1 MEQRRG
7 FIDPQFPFHVC
18 RLHKSLYD
26 LKQAPRAWFTRLS
39 QTLLELGF
47 VSSSVDSSLFMFHH
61 GNVHIYLLIYVDDI
75 LITGTS
81 SSHIASVIH
90 QLQQVFKLKDFENLH
105 FFIGIQPVR
114 SSQGLH
120 LRQSKYISDLLSR
133 SKMLGA
139 KPHSSPCLAGSK
151 LSNVDGDP
159 FSPTDITTYRQTVGA
174 LQYCTLTRPDIAFS
188 VNQLCQH
195 MHHPSTLHW
204 IAAKRVLR
212 YLKGTI
218 DYGLWYTKGP
228 LTLQAFCD
236 SDWAGNP
243 DDRRST
249 MGIGIVL
256 GSSLISWTA
265 KKQSVVVRSSIEAEY
280 RAIALATTDLFWS
293 RMLFK
298 DLDIPLFSTP
308 RLWCDNIGALAL
320 ASNPVYHARTKHI
333 EIDYQIIREKVLN
346 GDISI
351 KYISTHHQ
359 LADIFTNGLS
369 SARFQLLRDKLM
381 VCSVPIS
388 LRGDIND
395 ISATSSHTR
404 AASTSCLN
412 SSTHPDSFE
421 DSFKQSLTNG

>member
-1 MEQRRG
+1 MEQPRG
-7 FIDPQFPFHVC
+7 FIDPEFPSHVC

-39 QTLLELGF
+39 RTLLELGF

-61 GNVHIYLLIYVDDI
+61 GNVHLYLLIYGDDI

-90 QLQQVFKLKDFENLH
+90 QLQQVFKLKDLGNLH
-105 FFIGIQPVR
+105 FFLGIQAVR
-114 SSQGLH
+114 SSQGFH
-120 LRQSKYISDLLSR
+120 LRQSKYISDLLTR

-139 KPHSSPCLAGSK
+139 KPYSSPCLAGSK
-151 LSNVDGDP
+151 LSNADGDP
-159 FSPTDITTYRQTVGA
+159 LSPTDITTYCQTVGA
-174 LQYCTLTRPDIAFS
+174 LQYCTFTRPDIAFS

-204 IAAKRVLR
+204 TAAKRVLR

-228 LTLQAFCD
+228 LTLQAFND

-243 DDRRST
+243 DDRHST
-249 MGIGIVL
+249 TGIGIVL
-256 GSSLISWTA
+256 GSSLISWKA
-265 KKQSVVVRSSIEAEY
+265 KKQSTVARSSTKAEY
-280 RAIALATTDLFWS
+280 RTMALATADLFWL

-298 DLDIPLFSTP
+298 DLGIPLFSTP

-333 EIDYQIIREKVLN
+333 EIDYHFNREKVLN

-351 KYISTHHQ
+351 K
-359 LADIFTNGLS
+359 
-369 SARFQLLRDKLM
+369 
-381 VCSVPIS
+381 
-388 LRGDIND
+388 
-395 ISATSSHTR
+395 
-404 AASTSCLN
+404 
-412 SSTHPDSFE
+412 
-421 DSFKQSLTNG
+421 